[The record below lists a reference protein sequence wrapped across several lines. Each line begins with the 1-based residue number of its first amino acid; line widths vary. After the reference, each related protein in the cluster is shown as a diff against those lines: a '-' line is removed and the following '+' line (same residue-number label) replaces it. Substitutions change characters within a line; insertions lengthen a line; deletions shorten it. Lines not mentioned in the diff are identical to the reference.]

1 MSEVILSLVVKIYG
15 VELYLRR
22 FLDSLEKNL
31 RPGVE
36 VILVDDGS
44 KDNSGKI
51 IDEFAT
57 KKYPPDVSVVA
68 IHKLNGG
75 VSSASNAGM
84 AIAKGKYITFPD
96 PDDYFSEDYIESI
109 FETINKY
116 NYPDLIIFD
125 YAEDIDG
132 KIKECRK
139 QYRSEGFIQKEKFI
153 RLLAQDKNINSHLTN
168 KVLKQKLVKDLQFKE
183 NIRVLEDF
191 DFFTEIIMKINTVY
205 YLKKL
210 LYFVTIR
217 KDSLTKTMNIED
229 YKKSFEI
236 AKYRY
241 KILSNYYP
249 QISIFP
255 MVLWAHKILQLNYKN
270 KISIDVSEYEDF
282 IKKNINIILKEKSIS
297 LNEKKQC
304 LFVCIGISKIYYL
317 LKNK

>member
-1 MSEVILSLVVKIYG
+1 
-15 VELYLRR
+15 
-22 FLDSLEKNL
+22 
-31 RPGVE
+31 
-36 VILVDDGS
+36 
-44 KDNSGKI
+44 
-51 IDEFAT
+51 
-57 KKYPPDVSVVA
+57 
-68 IHKLNGG
+68 
-75 VSSASNAGM
+75 
-84 AIAKGKYITFPD
+84 
-96 PDDYFSEDYIESI
+96 
-109 FETINKY
+109 
-116 NYPDLIIFD
+116 
-125 YAEDIDG
+125 
-132 KIKECRK
+132 
-139 QYRSEGFIQKEKFI
+139 
-153 RLLAQDKNINSHLTN
+153 
-168 KVLKQKLVKDLQFKE
+168 
-183 NIRVLEDF
+183 
-191 DFFTEIIMKINTVY
+191 MKINTVY

-249 QISIFP
+249 KISIFP